1 MKKYKWFILPVVCI
15 ALFIGPASALCAGGW
30 PPVPKNPARIFH
42 LRKPSVLHPGLNVT
56 RPVHLSP
63 IRGASLPTPTLPA
76 TPAAVPTTSALS
88 NAVQHQ
94 AVQAQVSSGLVS
106 AFHTFGEETEFV
118 ASERPPVWELMGGNS
133 YSSGGKKMSA
143 LQLRIALSEEHA
155 LPPNA
160 NEWDRDSLQEFYD
173 TYLSLKSG
181 AAVASRF
188 SGKESERRIWARSQ
202 PDYLEE
208 NYVYDTYTLPF
219 SPQVDKL
226 RVLVINDKR
235 EPLEPLLEAAAKDSR
250 VDVTWA
256 LSPKSVITKLQS
268 GFYDVVLCDYVM
280 RGGTAD
286 MLGMKVYNEKIA
298 VPVVLYSAAGATPDY
313 LLSHNILGRIDIAL
327 TAPDAKRV
335 FNYLSNLKA
344 WHQQLQTVASAPQGV
359 SELGYFHLLG
369 NDNAPTLP
377 AWATQTPARTRPSY
391 PAKRTRE
398 SLELELTTYGF
409 QAQVLEK
416 MSRDEMEKLLNSY
429 KAFVSAKTVTPR
441 YDFTNGTL
449 MEQLKHLE
457 EWAQT
462 QPDYVE
468 DNYNAYSV
476 ADDEFGNYKYSLPFH
491 PAAKSMRIL
500 AVRDDEYGVDEL
512 TEVVS
517 RLHPEVTIELATSVA
532 EAKSLLA
539 YKHYDVVLTD
549 YVLGEEH
556 NGFEVSMYVW
566 NNKLNIPV
574 VSYSD
579 APMAPLTLFQY
590 NIVGE
595 VEPAIFPDEA
605 ERVLNYLSNIAA
617 TGKAYPNGK

>member
-118 ASERPPVWELMGGNS
+118 SSERPPVWELMGGNS